1 MPRRRRPDLSPEIL
15 LRDDRYQRLQA
26 NQAVDDGWYVPRVRR
41 DGDKPINDGFIP
53 IMNTKQLR
61 LRAIKRCGGK
71 LDEGLVAYM
80 MENCAQAQV
89 VPVFN
94 ANGLR
99 EIRDG
104 FLVYRLARVGCR
116 LYMTQAQI
124 AHEYGCSRQNVNS
137 QIKEMKR
144 YRLIVNQGHGWYEF
158 AAILCWRGYLEI
170 QAAYRQQQ
178 RARDG
183 RVVTDGTTTL
193 VAPDMDADD
202 GDHSPQGVEEEEG

>member
-1 MPRRRRPDLSPEIL
+1 M
-15 LRDDRYQRLQA
+15 
-26 NQAVDDGWYVPRVRR
+26 
-41 DGDKPINDGFIP
+41 
-53 IMNTKQLR
+53 
-61 LRAIKRCGGK
+61 
-71 LDEGLVAYM
+71 
-80 MENCAQAQV
+80 
-89 VPVFN
+89 
-94 ANGLR
+94 
-99 EIRDG
+99 
-104 FLVYRLARVGCR
+104 
-116 LYMTQAQI
+116 
-124 AHEYGCSRQNVNS
+124 AHEYGCSRQHVNS